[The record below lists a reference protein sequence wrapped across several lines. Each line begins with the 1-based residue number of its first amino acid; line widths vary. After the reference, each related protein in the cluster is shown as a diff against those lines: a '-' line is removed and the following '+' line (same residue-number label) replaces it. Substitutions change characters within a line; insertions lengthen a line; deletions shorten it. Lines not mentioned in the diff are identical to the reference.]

1 MKTTVELPDSL
12 LREAQAVARARRVT
26 LRELITEGLRTQIER
41 EKQPKEPFRLRDGS
55 QHLGKMLVE
64 SWPEI
69 RRIIYEG
76 RGE

>member
-1 MKTTVELPDSL
+1 VKTTVELPDSL
-12 LREAQAVARARRVT
+12 LREAKAVARARRVT
-26 LRELITEGLRTQIER
+26 LRQLIADGLRTQIER
-41 EKQPKEPFRLRDGS
+41 EQRRKEPFRLRDGS
-55 QHLGKMLVE
+55 AHLGKMLVE

>member
-12 LREAQAVARARRVT
+12 LREAKAVARAKRVT
-26 LRELITEGLRTQIER
+26 LRQLITEGLRTQIEH

-55 QHLGKMLVE
+55 RHLGKMLVE
-64 SWPEI
+64 TWPEI